1 MKNLHI
7 PKVWY
12 QNESGFLKVI
22 VIPLY
27 KEMKEF
33 YKEEAVQ
40 EMVDKVE
47 QNLAIWENKL
57 KEELMN

>member
-12 QNESGFLKVI
+12 QNETGFLNVI

-27 KEMKEF
+27 KEMREF
-33 YKEEAVQ
+33 YRDSTVS
-40 EMVDKVE
+40 EMTE
-47 QNLAIWENKL
+47 RLNENLAIWENKL
-57 KEELMN
+57 K

>member
-27 KEMKEF
+27 KEMREF
-33 YKEEAVQ
+33 FKHDATVS
-40 EMVDKVE
+40 EMVERLDE
-47 QNLAIWENKL
+47 NLATWENKL
-57 KEELMN
+57 K